1 MSFILEPSSEA
12 YRERKAKK
20 QRSQPQPQGQ
30 QLQTQSPASPP
41 NTPPSMSM
49 QQQQQNGG
57 QLAHNFQPQFK
68 QAQQPDTKKPRYKGG
83 NYGPGTISQRIE
95 KAMYDLEHQTWR
107 CRLDKPSAL
116 LEYIDPKAVFASPE
130 YGILTNDSEPTLKA
144 TLEDDDMRTWNSYEI
159 KDMKIVEVS
168 MMAATVVYDVTAS
181 ITDETGAQKGIYK
194 AYCTSC
200 WKQEA
205 SADWKLCTYTEA
217 PHP

>member
-20 QRSQPQPQGQ
+20 QRSQPQPQDQ
-30 QLQTQSPASPP
+30 QLQRQAQPQ
-41 NTPPSMSM
+41 NNQQDMSM
-49 QQQQQNGG
+49 QQQQNGG
-57 QLAHNFQPQFK
+57 QLAHNFQPQFQ
-68 QAQQPDTKKPRYKGG
+68 QAKQPDTKKPRYKGG

-95 KAMYDLEHQTWR
+95 KAMHDLEHQTWR

-130 YGILTNDSEPTLKA
+130 YGILTNDSEPTLKE
-144 TLEDDDMRTWNSYEI
+144 TLEGDDMRTWNSYEI

-168 MMAATVVYDVTAS
+168 MMAAVVVYDVTAS
-181 ITDETGAQKGIYK
+181 ITDERGNQKGIYR

-205 SADWKLCTYTEA
+205 SAEWKLCTYTEA

>member
-12 YRERKAKK
+12 YREHKAKK
-20 QRSQPQPQGQ
+20 QRSQPQPQDQ
-30 QLQTQSPASPP
+30 QLQTQAQPQ
-41 NTPPSMSM
+41 NNQQNMSM

-57 QLAHNFQPQFK
+57 QLAHNFQPQFQ
-68 QAQQPDTKKPRYKGG
+68 QAKQPDTNKPRYKGG

-95 KAMYDLEHQTWR
+95 KAMHDLEHQTWR

-130 YGILTNDSEPTLKA
+130 YGILTNDSEPTLKE

-159 KDMKIVEVS
+159 KDMKIVEMS
-168 MMAATVVYDVTAS
+168 MMAAVVVYDVTAS
-181 ITDETGAQKGIYK
+181 ITDERGSQKGIYK

-205 SADWKLCTYTEA
+205 SAEWKLCTYTEA

>member
-20 QRSQPQPQGQ
+20 SRSQPQAQNQ
-30 QLQTQSPASPP
+30 QLQSQSPPP
-41 NTPPSMSM
+41 QPQNMSM
-49 QQQQQNGG
+49 QQQQNGGG
-57 QLAHNFQPQFK
+57 QLAHNFQQNFQQAK
-68 QAQQPDTKKPRYKGG
+68 QPETSKPRYKGG

-130 YGILTNDSEPTLKA
+130 YGILTNDSEPTLKE

-181 ITDETGAQKGIYK
+181 ITDEKGYPKGIYK